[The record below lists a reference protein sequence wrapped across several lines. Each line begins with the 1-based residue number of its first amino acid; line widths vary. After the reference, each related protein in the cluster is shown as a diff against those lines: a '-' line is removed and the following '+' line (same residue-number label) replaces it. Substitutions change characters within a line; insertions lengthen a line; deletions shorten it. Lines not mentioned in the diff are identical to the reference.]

1 MALAVKNP
9 PAYAGDVS
17 LIPGTGRFP
26 GEGPGNLLQ
35 NSRLENPIT
44 EEPGGL
50 QSSGS
55 QRVRHD

>member
-17 LIPGTGRFP
+17 LISGMGRFP

-50 QSSGS
+50 QFSGS

>member
-17 LIPGTGRFP
+17 LIPGTVRFL